1 MEEILAS
8 IRRIISDENAVA
20 EAGQKPTH
28 APLREVTAEPPGG
41 AEDTISPQD
50 AVDALLTHEDAP
62 PAAHEPA
69 VLELTETI
77 EIAAAR
83 GGRVLD
89 AADVVFRDHEE
100 PVRAAPEP
108 AEGPAPAATPSHSSV
123 ETIISQETSAA
134 VSAAFDSLA
143 NTFFAQNSRS
153 VEDLVREMLRPML
166 KHWLDDNL
174 PGLVER
180 MVRTEIER
188 VSRGGR

>member
-20 EAGQKPTH
+20 EAALKPTH
-28 APLREVTAEPPGG
+28 VPLREVKAEPPAS
-41 AEDTISPQD
+41 AEDPISQA
-50 AVDALLTHEDAP
+50 AVDALLSHEEAP

-69 VLELTETI
+69 VLELTETV
-77 EIAAAR
+77 EIAAPR
-83 GGRVLD
+83 GPRVLD
-89 AADVVFRDHEE
+89 AADVVFRDHDE
-100 PVRAAPEP
+100 PARAAPEP
-108 AEGPAPAATPSHSSV
+108 SAQFAQLHAPDRASV
-123 ETIISQETSAA
+123 DTIISEQTSAA

-143 NTFFAQNSRS
+143 HTFFAQNART

-180 MVRTEIER
+180 MVRSEIER